1 MYGIVRKGKEWLQSP
16 SKGENAFSNPAG
28 TATNNHLPFLSK
40 RGTLNN
46 ILRIRENRDA
56 FPAIIASKKNGP
68 SAGNPDGGQ
77 REEKMGDLIKGDLIR
92 HERFGIGRVEQTSGY
107 GEGQKCTVYFARS
120 DRST

>member
-1 MYGIVRKGKEWLQSP
+1 VRKGKEGLQSP

-56 FPAIIASKKNGP
+56 FPAIIASKKDGP
-68 SAGNPDGGQ
+68 VPPGIRMEGKGRRRWAISS
-77 REEKMGDLIKGDLIR
+77 RE
-92 HERFGIGRVEQTSGY
+92 T
-107 GEGQKCTVYFARS
+107 
-120 DRST
+120 